1 MTPAD
6 YRLLPYKRVVE
17 LVEDDDGTSYFVAR
31 VVDIP
36 WIRIDGDTPTQAFLR
51 LDEIFDDCIESLL
64 ERGREI
70 PAPTA
75 WPGLSGALAA
85 VAPKVEEILASE
97 PLTFVDMPEE
107 VEPWAQVGQETD
119 ELRLVTA

>member
-6 YRLLPYKRVVE
+6 YRLLPYKRIVE
-17 LVEDDDGTSYFVAR
+17 LVVDDDGSSYFVAR

-36 WIRIDGDTPTQAFLR
+36 WIRIDGDTPTQAFLK

-75 WPGLSGALAA
+75 WPGLWGALAA
-85 VAPKVEEILASE
+85 VAPKVEETPASE
-97 PLTFVDMPEE
+97 SLTFAVPAE
-107 VEPWAQVGQETD
+107 VEPWAPVGQEED
-119 ELRLVTA
+119 EQRLVSA

>member
-6 YRLLPYKRVVE
+6 YRLLPYSRAVE
-17 LVEDDDGTSYFVAR
+17 LVEEDGSSYFVAR

-36 WIRIDGDTPTQAFLR
+36 WIRIDGDTPTEALLK

-75 WPGLSGALAA
+75 WPAMWGGVNT
-85 VAPKVEEILASE
+85 VAPTVEHVEAAEVLSFDV
-97 PLTFVDMPEE
+97 PSE
-107 VEPWAQVGQETD
+107 VEPWARVGEGSD
-119 ELRLVTA
+119 ERRLVTA